1 MADVTISQLTQGT
14 PAGNNILP
22 YSNGQNT
29 LGVPVSAIFQSVAP
43 IGINGSGVVQT
54 AEGGGPITLSLYNS
68 NITDPVNGLGSTLQL
83 RNTNNTDLSKNTIL
97 FAACD
102 TGGSFRH
109 GAAIVSGKES
119 NWIGDSGNYPGYLS
133 FWTRDSSIGQS
144 EKMRISSKGITTK
157 PFQPA
162 FAVRANAQ
170 TLSQSDP
177 NSPYPKIS
185 LTNEIFNIGNYWNSS
200 SSQFVA
206 PVAGVYSF
214 SGMIRL
220 NTFPGSYFYPTIS
233 INGTQYIDKYAVAGN
248 GPLPGLVWTGGLQQS
263 FVTTNWQQLIKL
275 DAGDVIA
282 LNFRAYS
289 NGTYQIDSQTVFYG
303 YLLG

>member
-1 MADVTISQLTQGT
+1 M
-14 PAGNNILP
+14 NID
-22 YSNGQNT
+22 
-29 LGVPVSAIFQSVAP
+29 
-43 IGINGSGVVQT
+43 GSGRV
-54 AEGGGPITLSLYNS
+54 
-68 NITDPVNGLGSTLQL
+68 
-83 RNTNNTDLSKNTIL
+83 
-97 FAACD
+97 
-102 TGGSFRH
+102 
-109 GAAIVSGKES
+109 
-119 NWIGDSGNYPGYLS
+119 
-133 FWTRDSSIGQS
+133 
-144 EKMRISSKGITTK
+144 TK

-170 TLSQSDP
+170 TLVQSDP
-177 NSPYPKIS
+177 NSTYPKIS

-200 SSQFVA
+200 LSQFVA

-248 GPLPGLVWTGGLQQS
+248 GPLPGLVWTGGLTPTGS

-282 LNFRAYS
+282 LNFRAVG

>member
-14 PAGNNILP
+14 PNGNHLLP
-22 YSNGQNT
+22 YSTGNST
-29 LGVPVSAIFQSVAP
+29 LGTSVSAIFENTNNVGIGSVALSQKGNLQ
-43 IGINGSGVVQT
+43 IRNGSGNSGDLIVGNMCRVGGNINQGFVDFNTYYDPTIQNARALNSNRFAGLLSFNAVDGIVDFRITSNQQT
-54 AEGGGPITLSLYNS
+54 ADTTITNLYS
-68 NITDPVNGLGSTLQL
+68 RMSI
-83 RNTNNTDLSKNTIL
+83 
-97 FAACD
+97 
-102 TGGSFRH
+102 
-109 GAAIVSGKES
+109 
-119 NWIGDSGNYPGYLS
+119 DSQG
-133 FWTRDSSIGQS
+133 RV
-144 EKMRISSKGITTK
+144 TK

-170 TLSQSDP
+170 SVTQ
-177 NSPYPKIS
+177 NSANPYPRIT

-200 SSQFVA
+200 LSQFVA

-233 INGTQYIDKYAVAGN
+233 INGIQYIDKYAVAGN
-248 GPLPGLVWTGGLQQS
+248 GPLPGLVWTGGLTPTGS
-263 FVTTNWQQLIKL
+263 FVTTNWHQLIKL

-282 LNFRAYS
+282 LNFRAV
-289 NGTYQIDSQTVFYG
+289 NDNTTYNIDYQTVFYG

>member
-14 PAGNNILP
+14 PNGNHLLP
-22 YSNGQNT
+22 YSTGSST
-29 LGVPVSAIFQSVAP
+29 LGACVSAIF
-43 IGINGSGVVQT
+43 
-54 AEGGGPITLSLYNS
+54 E
-68 NITDPVNGLGSTLQL
+68 
-83 RNTNNTDLSKNTIL
+83 NTNNVGIGSVVLKDKGNLQIKNGAGNSGDLIVGNMCRVGGNINQGFMDFNAYYEPTTQTGRALNSNR
-97 FAACD
+97 FA
-102 TGGSFRH
+102 GL
-109 GAAIVSGKES
+109 
-119 NWIGDSGNYPGYLS
+119 LS
-133 FWTRDSSIGQS
+133 FNAVDGIVDFRITSNQQTADSTVTNLYSRMAIDSQG
-144 EKMRISSKGITTK
+144 RVTK

-162 FAVRANAQ
+162 FAVRADAQ
-170 TLSQSDP
+170 TLVQ
-177 NSPYPKIS
+177 NSTNLAYPKIS

-220 NTFPGSYFYPTIS
+220 NTFPGNYFYPTIS
-233 INGTQYIDKYAVAGN
+233 INGTQYIDKYAVAGL